1 MKQIVLIRHGKTE
14 GNLTRKY
21 IGRTDEP
28 LCKEGR
34 EELALSIRE
43 GIYPLRME
51 DSVLLV
57 SPMKRCRET
66 AAMIYPG
73 ADQHVIEDFREC
85 DFGAFEYKNHE
96 ELNGNPDYQA
106 WIDSGGQMKFPQ
118 GEDPDDFRE
127 RSIGAFLRLFQD
139 YGDSPQLLLVVH
151 GGTIMSLMSG
161 LAEPSAGYFENC
173 VDNGHGFVCEAA
185 GDGRMKL
192 VRQI

>member
-1 MKQIVLIRHGKTE
+1 
-14 GNLTRKY
+14 
-21 IGRTDEP
+21 
-28 LCKEGR
+28 
-34 EELALSIRE
+34 
-43 GIYPLRME
+43 
-51 DSVLLV
+51 
-57 SPMKRCRET
+57 
-66 AAMIYPG
+66 
-73 ADQHVIEDFREC
+73 
-85 DFGAFEYKNHE
+85 
-96 ELNGNPDYQA
+96 
-106 WIDSGGQMKFPQ
+106 MKFPQ

-127 RSIGAFLRLFQD
+127 RSIGAFLRLFQE